1 MTQADKEVVKQQI
14 KSKAAELGFDA
25 CGVAKVHHVD
35 KDAVEIYAKWLADG
49 KNGCMEWAR
58 NYTDIKENPELLL
71 DGAKSVIALAM
82 NYYPSR
88 FQAANAAQVAY
99 YAYGRDYH
107 EVMRGKLRE
116 LAMHIKELT
125 GCESR
130 CCVDS
135 APIRERYWAQQ
146 AGLGFI
152 GLNNALILPGKGSF
166 FFLGVLVTQ
175 LELEP
180 DEPCTMTCGN
190 CHACERACP
199 VHALSGGEPVDARRC
214 LSCLTIECRGE
225 LPKWVGG
232 VIGNR
237 VYGCDECQ
245 KCCPHNR
252 YPLPTDVEEF
262 ALREPL
268 RHITHDEIAEMTDE
282 QFRTIFS
289 HSAIKRIKLTA
300 LKRNNQASASPS
312 DDKKI

>member
-35 KDAVEIYAKWLADG
+35 KDAVERYAKWLADG

-107 EVMRGKLRE
+107 EVMRGKMRE
-116 LAMHIKELT
+116 LAMRIKELT

-152 GLNNALILPGKGSF
+152 GLNNALILPEKGSF

-175 LELEP
+175 LELAP

-199 VHALSGGEPVDARRC
+199 GLALSGGEPVDARRC

-225 LPKWVGG
+225 LPEWVGE

-252 YPLPTDVEEF
+252 NAKGNTIAEFQPKDELLNLTAERIIGMTQEEF
-262 ALREPL
+262 SRL
-268 RHITHDEIAEMTDE
+268 
-282 QFRTIFS
+282 FS
-289 HSAIKRIKLTA
+289 HSAVKRGKLA
-300 LKRNNQASASPS
+300 GLQRNARIIIEHNKFSQ
-312 DDKKI
+312 